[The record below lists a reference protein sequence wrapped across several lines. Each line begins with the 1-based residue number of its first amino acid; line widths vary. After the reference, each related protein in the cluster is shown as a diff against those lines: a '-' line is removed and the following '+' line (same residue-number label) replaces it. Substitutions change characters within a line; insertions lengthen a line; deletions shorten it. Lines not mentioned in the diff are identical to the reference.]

1 MPSPEPLT
9 PMLVAELVGGIYE
22 AALDPCLW
30 QRLVDRIEAIYPEIT
45 VALFSHESHVPS
57 AALNIRANF
66 SEAALRDYA
75 AYHFST
81 SPYVDF
87 VPRNGV
93 GQPVRTEA
101 IIRDEELFRTEHYND
116 FMRPHLIGRH
126 GTGMVL
132 EREPGGWASLSFAD
146 RWNDPARRE
155 HQMQLLRLLA
165 PHFGRAFKLRRTL
178 MDARMAGMASQAVF
192 DGWMHAAFVLD
203 RDGRV
208 MTMNRRAEGLVA
220 RGEGITLNRF
230 GQPRSFDDKCSRALD
245 NAFAACRANADMPIE
260 ATEDPAG
267 VMLPRRAGGSA
278 LHAMLWPVANA
289 AEFGLP
295 SVPGQVL
302 LVISDPDDTPPGAI
316 AWIARRF
323 GLSPSEEKLADAVI
337 AGIPL
342 NEAAERLG
350 IQLSTARTRLKTIQA
365 KTGCH
370 RQMDLVRLAM
380 SVPTLR
386 LV

>member
-1 MPSPEPLT
+1 MT

-66 SEAALRDYA
+66 SGAALADYA
-75 AYHFST
+75 AWHFAT

-116 FMRPHLIGRH
+116 FMRPHGIGHH

-146 RWNDPARRE
+146 RRNDVDRRE

-178 MDARMAGMASQAVF
+178 MDARMAGMASRTVF

-203 RDGRV
+203 REGCV
-208 MTMNRRAEGLVA
+208 VTMNRRAETLVA
-220 RGEGITLNRF
+220 QGAGITLNRF
-230 GQPRSFDDKCSRALD
+230 GQPRSFDDRCSRA
-245 NAFAACRANADMPIE
+245 
-260 ATEDPAG
+260 
-267 VMLPRRAGGSA
+267 
-278 LHAMLWPVANA
+278 
-289 AEFGLP
+289 
-295 SVPGQVL
+295 
-302 LVISDPDDTPPGAI
+302 
-316 AWIARRF
+316 
-323 GLSPSEEKLADAVI
+323 
-337 AGIPL
+337 
-342 NEAAERLG
+342 
-350 IQLSTARTRLKTIQA
+350 
-365 KTGCH
+365 
-370 RQMDLVRLAM
+370 
-380 SVPTLR
+380 
-386 LV
+386 